1 MNLKAGQISQLKA
14 RLRRRFDELREE
26 IRQELLQSD
35 QEQYL
40 TLAGSVADPGDE
52 SVADQ
57 LADMNLAIIDQH
69 INEIRAVEAALI
81 RIAKGTY
88 GICVD
93 CDETIAPQRLRAYPA
108 AERCYRCQAHYEDR
122 QLEPSHTSL

>member
-14 RLRRRFDELREE
+14 RLRRRFDELRNE
-26 IRQELLQSD
+26 IRRELLQSD

-40 TLAGSVADPGDE
+40 ELAGSVADPGDE

-57 LADMNLAIIDQH
+57 VADLNLAIIDQH
-69 INEIRAVEAALI
+69 VTEIRTVEAALM
-81 RIAKGTY
+81 RIATGIY

-93 CDETIAPQRLRAYPA
+93 CDEAIDTQRLRAYPA
-108 AERCYRCQAHYEDR
+108 AERCYRCQTNHEQR
-122 QLEPSHTSL
+122 PLQTSHASL